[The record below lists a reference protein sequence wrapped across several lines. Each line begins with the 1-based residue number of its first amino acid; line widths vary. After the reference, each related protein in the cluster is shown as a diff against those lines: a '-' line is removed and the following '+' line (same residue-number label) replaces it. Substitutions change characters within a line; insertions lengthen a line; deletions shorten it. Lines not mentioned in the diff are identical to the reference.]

1 MDIRKEELRFRIW
14 RATPAFIIQ
23 VITVISR
30 CPHPVVYLF
39 SMLGIIASKGSITA
53 IINLRRGC
61 NGNPAWHHG
70 VRGRD
75 WHPDCVGHH
84 LQVSCGLVIYPITY
98 ERALRVRHH
107 LQVWSGFTSY
117 GINPLLSW
125 IGIQIGY
132 GESFISR
139 CGLIIYLV
147 KYGPAMD

>member
-39 SMLGIIASKGSITA
+39 SMLGIIASKGSMTA

-84 LQVSCGLVIYPITY
+84 LQVLCGLVIYPSTY

-107 LQVWSGFTSY
+107 LQVWSAHMAST
-117 GINPLLSW
+117 
-125 IGIQIGY
+125 
-132 GESFISR
+132 FISTASKAVVGSR
-139 CGLIIYLV
+139 SVLSIKHHLIS
-147 KYGPAMD
+147 MDTQD